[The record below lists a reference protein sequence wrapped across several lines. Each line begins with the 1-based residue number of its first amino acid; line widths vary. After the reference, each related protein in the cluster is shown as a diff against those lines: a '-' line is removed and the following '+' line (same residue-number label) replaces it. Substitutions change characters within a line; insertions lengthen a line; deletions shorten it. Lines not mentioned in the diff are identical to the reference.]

1 MGRIQRVALAENVPE
16 GLDLGIVGPGKVLI
30 QNVGSNSIFIGYDY
44 GDVLAATAGNAY
56 YTLSAGLTLLFDVGP
71 EIGFVSQN
79 QLMWL
84 NANGGSTTVEIW
96 VADSQ

>member
-1 MGRIQRVALAENVPE
+1 
-16 GLDLGIVGPGKVLI
+16 
-30 QNVGSNSIFIGYDY
+30 
-44 GDVLAATAGNAY
+44 
-56 YTLSAGLTLLFDVGP
+56 LSAGLTLLFDVGP